1 MYRFASVFCILS
13 LAAGCGDTTSPS
25 ASSETTQMDSKTQT
39 ARINIQG
46 FKKSKSGAT

>member
-1 MYRFASVFCILS
+1 MHRLASALCILTF
-13 LAAGCGDTTSPS
+13 AAGCGTS
-25 ASSETTQMDSKTQT
+25 TTQPDAGGTNQTGSVIQT